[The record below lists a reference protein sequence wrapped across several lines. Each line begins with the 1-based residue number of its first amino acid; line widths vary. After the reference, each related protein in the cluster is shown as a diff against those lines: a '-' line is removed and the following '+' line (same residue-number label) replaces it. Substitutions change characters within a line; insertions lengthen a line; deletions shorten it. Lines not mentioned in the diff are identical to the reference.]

1 MFEKKAA
8 NPALPFF
15 TALCMFLSAVEYAVP
30 KPLPFMRLG
39 LANVPLML
47 AFGFMNFSSVLL
59 LAALKVF
66 VQGVISGTLLSYV
79 FVMSFFGTFLSVIF
93 SFAAYSL
100 FFEKKM
106 ISFVG
111 VCIFGALG
119 NVLSQMFWCRIF
131 FFGETAR
138 AVWAGIV
145 VWGFAAGIMTGCFTK
160 KFADCSQWYAGLRAG
175 TVRFLRAPVSVNEKK
190 RFKFTDAALWLTSAA
205 GVAGLMFCKNI
216 FVMWGICALFFIAAS
231 VRRKKCVRILP
242 GLAVVLFM
250 TAASVFTPYGKVLFS
265 VGSVMVTEGAVTV
278 ALMKAARLLGI
289 CWISQTVVAKEIY
302 FGTSGHIFSEVIAY
316 FDALTGQKWRLG
328 KKGFFKSL
336 DGILTEVCTNV

>member
-100 FFEKKM
+100 FF
-106 ISFVG
+106 
-111 VCIFGALG
+111 
-119 NVLSQMFWCRIF
+119 
-131 FFGETAR
+131 
-138 AVWAGIV
+138 
-145 VWGFAAGIMTGCFTK
+145 
-160 KFADCSQWYAGLRAG
+160 
-175 TVRFLRAPVSVNEKK
+175 
-190 RFKFTDAALWLTSAA
+190 
-205 GVAGLMFCKNI
+205 
-216 FVMWGICALFFIAAS
+216 
-231 VRRKKCVRILP
+231 
-242 GLAVVLFM
+242 
-250 TAASVFTPYGKVLFS
+250 
-265 VGSVMVTEGAVTV
+265 
-278 ALMKAARLLGI
+278 
-289 CWISQTVVAKEIY
+289 
-302 FGTSGHIFSEVIAY
+302 
-316 FDALTGQKWRLG
+316 
-328 KKGFFKSL
+328 
-336 DGILTEVCTNV
+336 

>member
-145 VWGFAAGIMTGCFTK
+145 VWGLAAGIMTG
-160 KFADCSQWYAGLRAG
+160 
-175 TVRFLRAPVSVNEKK
+175 
-190 RFKFTDAALWLTSAA
+190 
-205 GVAGLMFCKNI
+205 
-216 FVMWGICALFFIAAS
+216 
-231 VRRKKCVRILP
+231 
-242 GLAVVLFM
+242 
-250 TAASVFTPYGKVLFS
+250 
-265 VGSVMVTEGAVTV
+265 
-278 ALMKAARLLGI
+278 
-289 CWISQTVVAKEIY
+289 
-302 FGTSGHIFSEVIAY
+302 
-316 FDALTGQKWRLG
+316 
-328 KKGFFKSL
+328 
-336 DGILTEVCTNV
+336 

>member
-100 FFEKKM
+100 FLLPPE
-106 ISFVG
+106 
-111 VCIFGALG
+111 
-119 NVLSQMFWCRIF
+119 N
-131 FFGETAR
+131 
-138 AVWAGIV
+138 
-145 VWGFAAGIMTGCFTK
+145 
-160 KFADCSQWYAGLRAG
+160 WYAIVKNPTKDGSHPNVGAAYSFLERRRARFGRGL
-175 TVRFLRAPVSVNEKK
+175 L
-190 RFKFTDAALWLTSAA
+190 
-205 GVAGLMFCKNI
+205 
-216 FVMWGICALFFIAAS
+216 
-231 VRRKKCVRILP
+231 
-242 GLAVVLFM
+242 
-250 TAASVFTPYGKVLFS
+250 
-265 VGSVMVTEGAVTV
+265 
-278 ALMKAARLLGI
+278 
-289 CWISQTVVAKEIY
+289 
-302 FGTSGHIFSEVIAY
+302 SGDLQRE
-316 FDALTGQKWRLG
+316 L
-328 KKGFFKSL
+328 
-336 DGILTEVCTNV
+336 